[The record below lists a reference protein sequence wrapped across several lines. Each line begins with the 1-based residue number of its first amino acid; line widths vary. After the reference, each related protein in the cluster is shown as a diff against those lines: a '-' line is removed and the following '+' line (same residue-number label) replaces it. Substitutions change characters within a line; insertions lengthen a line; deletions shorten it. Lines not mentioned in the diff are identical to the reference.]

1 MLCLYLS
8 FWQERGPLPAAII
21 SAAEGSQALGG
32 PTGDLTAMPGGARP
46 PRLSGRDGDGDG
58 DGAATAAA
66 SAALLSGGPGENGGE
81 APRKAPRTRG
91 RPGAPSNERPRREA
105 AAKQGGGL
113 GLPHRPG
120 AAGGGG

>member
-1 MLCLYLS
+1 MYL
-8 FWQERGPLPAAII
+8 FFRQERGPLPATII

-32 PTGDLTAMPGGARP
+32 PTGDLTAVPGGARP
-46 PRLSGRDGDGDG
+46 PRLPGRDGTGRDG
-58 DGAATAAA
+58 AA
-66 SAALLSGGPGENGGE
+66 SAALLSGGPAENGGE
-81 APRKAPRTRG
+81 APRKAPRSRG

-113 GLPHRPG
+113 GLPHRHG